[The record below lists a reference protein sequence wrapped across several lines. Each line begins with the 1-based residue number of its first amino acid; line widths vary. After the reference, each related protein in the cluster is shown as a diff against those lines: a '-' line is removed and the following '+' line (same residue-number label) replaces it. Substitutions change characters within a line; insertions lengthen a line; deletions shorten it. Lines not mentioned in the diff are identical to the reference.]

1 MNFFKVGI
9 SRSAILYVFLAV
21 IIGGLIG
28 IVDAI
33 FGRGLIYITEF
44 RDSHALYLIHFNLSR
59 SLNRLYL

>member
-28 IVDAI
+28 IVE
-33 FGRGLIYITEF
+33 GLSILLNLEIVMPYI
-44 RDSHALYLIHFNLSR
+44 
-59 SLNRLYL
+59 

>member
-44 RDSHALYLIHFNLSR
+44 RDSHALYLIPF
-59 SLNRLYL
+59 